1 MFDFF
6 KKKDENK
13 PQKQQAAQEQSEKK
27 SIFSLTFE
35 SLKKTIENTSQ
46 SLVGNVVKQIENEE
60 EFDEFI
66 LDDMEELLIK
76 ADLGVNTAS
85 GIVDK
90 LRKQNKMK
98 PSRVREYLQNEF
110 SSILTG
116 AGSNELNFKDNELNL
131 YFIVGVNGAGKTTL
145 IRLICGLQEPTSGDY
160 VLYGKKHIDKDITK
174 SRRRMGAI
182 VETPSIYVDLT
193 AYENLKEQYKVLGI
207 PSDDGISEILKLV
220 GLENTG
226 NKKAK
231 NFSLGMRQRLGIAVA
246 LAGSPDFLVLDEP
259 VNGLDPQ
266 GIIEIRELILKLNQ
280 EHGITVLISSHI
292 LDELS
297 KLATYYGFIDNG
309 KMIKQI
315 SSIELE
321 SKCRKCTHLKVSSTK
336 TLAYVLDTMNI
347 EYKILSN
354 TEADIFEKVNI
365 SKLTTELSKKDC
377 EVISIHEHD
386 ESLESYFV
394 SLVGGARH
402 E

>member
-1 MFDFF
+1 MEYVLKTNSLCKNYGHF
-6 KKKDENK
+6 KALNGLSMNVPKG
-13 PQKQQAAQEQSEKK
+13 
-27 SIFSLTFE
+27 SIY
-35 SLKKTIENTSQ
+35 
-46 SLVGNVVKQIENEE
+46 G
-60 EFDEFI
+60 
-66 LDDMEELLIK
+66 LIGK
-76 ADLGVNTAS
+76 
-85 GIVDK
+85 
-90 LRKQNKMK
+90 
-98 PSRVREYLQNEF
+98 
-110 SSILTG
+110 
-116 AGSNELNFKDNELNL
+116 
-131 YFIVGVNGAGKTTL
+131 NGAGKTTL

-174 SRRRMGAI
+174 SRRRMGSNRRNT
-182 VETPSIYVDLT
+182 VNLCWFNSVW
-193 AYENLKEQYKVLGI
+193 NLKEQYKVLGI

>member
-1 MFDFF
+1 MEYVLKTNSLCKNYGHF
-6 KKKDENK
+6 KALNGLSMNVPKG
-13 PQKQQAAQEQSEKK
+13 
-27 SIFSLTFE
+27 SIY
-35 SLKKTIENTSQ
+35 
-46 SLVGNVVKQIENEE
+46 G
-60 EFDEFI
+60 
-66 LDDMEELLIK
+66 LIGK
-76 ADLGVNTAS
+76 
-85 GIVDK
+85 
-90 LRKQNKMK
+90 
-98 PSRVREYLQNEF
+98 
-110 SSILTG
+110 
-116 AGSNELNFKDNELNL
+116 
-131 YFIVGVNGAGKTTL
+131 NGAGKTTL

-226 NKKAK
+226 NKKTK

-365 SKLTTELSKKDC
+365 SNFA
-377 EVISIHEHD
+377 H
-386 ESLESYFV
+386 
-394 SLVGGARH
+394 
-402 E
+402 

>member
-1 MFDFF
+1 MEYVLKTNSLCKNYGHF
-6 KKKDENK
+6 KALNGLSMNVTKG
-13 PQKQQAAQEQSEKK
+13 
-27 SIFSLTFE
+27 SIY
-35 SLKKTIENTSQ
+35 
-46 SLVGNVVKQIENEE
+46 G
-60 EFDEFI
+60 
-66 LDDMEELLIK
+66 LIGK
-76 ADLGVNTAS
+76 
-85 GIVDK
+85 
-90 LRKQNKMK
+90 
-98 PSRVREYLQNEF
+98 
-110 SSILTG
+110 
-116 AGSNELNFKDNELNL
+116 
-131 YFIVGVNGAGKTTL
+131 NGAGKTTL

-377 EVISIHEHD
+377 EVISIHELGRVEISRNKDRFCFVVPEEGAEYVHEKRSGNSFIKKLVALLQTHPCTIEDIHKLFLGTGEKIHFEKIETEDFDYLIYFESGEDSYYYCFKD
-386 ESLESYFV
+386 EGCHIIYHRFMPEDYRDLFSDNIE
-394 SLVGGARH
+394 
-402 E
+402 

>member
-1 MFDFF
+1 MHGTHTRSQNHSFSGLLTGIRGA
-6 KKKDENK
+6 E
-13 PQKQQAAQEQSEKK
+13 EKK
-27 SIFSLTFE
+27 PGVERISMPLRETWE
-35 SLKKTIENTSQ
+35 SDGNQGWKDGVPGSQ
-46 SLVGNVVKQIENEE
+46 APRESRKEE
-60 EFDEFI
+60 
-66 LDDMEELLIK
+66 
-76 ADLGVNTAS
+76 G
-85 GIVDK
+85 
-90 LRKQNKMK
+90 
-98 PSRVREYLQNEF
+98 
-110 SSILTG
+110 
-116 AGSNELNFKDNELNL
+116 
-131 YFIVGVNGAGKTTL
+131 
-145 IRLICGLQEPTSGDY
+145 
-160 VLYGKKHIDKDITK
+160 
-174 SRRRMGAI
+174 
-182 VETPSIYVDLT
+182 
-193 AYENLKEQYKVLGI
+193 
-207 PSDDGISEILKLV
+207 
-220 GLENTG
+220 NTG